1 MRVNRITYECEMS
14 GPRFT
19 LAAAIIAFAVLLLA
33 LFGRAPDELVAGA
46 ARAIDGDSLVVAG
59 REMRLKGIDAP
70 EYRQSCEID
79 GKSVACGRQAAV
91 ALRRWLARG
100 PVTCVGGEMDRY
112 GRLLVVCRINGQDI
126 GADMV
131 RRGFA
136 VDFGGYPAEEAAA
149 RKDGAGIWAGTF
161 EQPQLYRR
169 RMANE
174 RAMQR

>member
-1 MRVNRITYECEMS
+1 ML

-59 REMRLKGIDAP
+59 REMRLKGLDAP
-70 EYRQSCEID
+70 ELHQTCEVD
-79 GKSVACGRQAAV
+79 GKSVGCGRQAAA

-100 PVTCVGGEMDRY
+100 PVTCAGNEIDRY
-112 GRLLVVCRINGQDI
+112 NRLLVTCRINGQDI
-126 GADMV
+126 GADLV
-131 RRGFA
+131 RRGLA
-136 VDFGGYPAEEAAA
+136 VDFGSYPAQEAAA

-169 RMANE
+169 RMAEE
-174 RAMQR
+174 RAARP

>member
-1 MRVNRITYECEMS
+1 ML

-33 LFGRAPDELVAGA
+33 LFGRVPDELVAGA
-46 ARAIDGDSLVVAG
+46 ARAIDGDSLIVGG
-59 REMRLKGIDAP
+59 REMRLKGLDAP
-70 EYRQSCEID
+70 ELRQSCEID
-79 GKSVACGRQAAV
+79 GQSVTCGRQAAA

-100 PVTCVGGEMDRY
+100 PATCTGNETDRY

-126 GADMV
+126 GADLV

-136 VDFGGYPAEEAAA
+136 VDFGGYPGEEAAA
-149 RKDGAGIWAGTF
+149 RKEGAGIWAGTF

-174 RAMQR
+174 RALRP

>member
-1 MRVNRITYECEMS
+1 ML

-59 REMRLKGIDAP
+59 REMRLRGMDAP
-70 EYRQSCEID
+70 ELRQTCEID
-79 GKSVACGRQAAV
+79 GQSVGCGRQAAA
-91 ALRRWLARG
+91 ALRRWLSRG
-100 PVTCVGGEMDRY
+100 PVTCVGNEIDRY
-112 GRLLVVCRINGQDI
+112 HRLLVVCRINGQDI
-126 GADMV
+126 GADLV

-136 VDFGGYPAEEAAA
+136 VDFGSYPEEEAAA
-149 RKDGAGIWAGTF
+149 RKDGVGIWAGTF

-169 RMANE
+169 RMAAE
-174 RAMQR
+174 RAARP